1 MSRRYY
7 NLPPL
12 TTLAAFEAAAR
23 HLSFKNAAQELSVTP
38 GAVSHQIKALET
50 ELGARLFRR
59 KHRGV
64 ELTEDGESLFEALAS
79 SFAKVSQCLKSIQHK
94 SSDARVTVGSTS
106 AVATLWLSPTVIR
119 FWRAHPE
126 VDIDQRIQDEQFL
139 GAPEI
144 DLYIRYGRDPDPR
157 MQQTELF
164 RDRLGPVG
172 DRHLAARLAGC
183 GLDALARERLIHLD
197 SDNNTWTTWQDWFRE
212 LGYGGPVATGIRV
225 NNYSVA
231 LQAAQDGAGL
241 ALGWQHLLRPML
253 KTGQLVPIGEFTV
266 AAPHRFHLVG
276 YPDGELS
283 AAALLLKE
291 WIIGEVAELSDELK

>member
-12 TTLAAFEAAAR
+12 TALAAFEAAAR

-50 ELGARLFRR
+50 ELGAHLFRR

-94 SSDARVTVGSTS
+94 SSDGRVTVGSTS

-119 FWRAHPE
+119 FWRAHPD

-172 DRHLAARLAGC
+172 DRHLAERLTGC
-183 GLDALARERLIHLD
+183 DLDALARERLIHLD

-212 LGYGGPVATGIRV
+212 LGYDGPIAKGIRV

-241 ALGWQHLLRPML
+241 ALGWQHLLRPIL
-253 KTGQLVPIGEFTV
+253 QTGQLVPIGEFTV
-266 AAPHRFHLVG
+266 TAPNRFHLVG
-276 YPDGELS
+276 YPDDELS

>member
-50 ELGARLFRR
+50 ELGAPLFRR

-64 ELTEDGESLFEALAS
+64 ELTEEGESLFEALAS

-94 SSDARVTVGSTS
+94 SADNRVTVGSTS

-126 VDIDQRIQDEQFL
+126 VDVDQRIQDEQFL
-139 GAPEI
+139 SAPEI

-172 DRHLAARLAGC
+172 DRDMAKRLVGC
-183 GLDALARERLIHLD
+183 GLEDLARERLIHTE
-197 SDNNTWTTWQDWFRE
+197 SENNAWTTWQDWFRE
-212 LGYGGPVATGIRV
+212 LGYDGPVASGIRV

-253 KTGQLVPIGEFTV
+253 KGGQLAAIGGFTMP
-266 AAPHRFHLVG
+266 APNRFHLVG
-276 YPDGELS
+276 YPDDELS
-283 AAALLLKE
+283 EAALLLKA
-291 WIIGEVAELSDELK
+291 WIIGEVSALSDELK